1 MPIIAWDFLLKLVG
15 GLLDADVFDI
25 ETSAAI
31 KMKLVSLPYFK
42 TVALFLSYTC
52 FSIFKPN

>member
-1 MPIIAWDFLLKLVG
+1 MSG